1 MRHGATWARR
11 ALLLSGLALALA
23 SAAAGQ
29 FIENVVGERW
39 GTEEGLPHNAVT
51 ALLQSRDGYLWV
63 GTAAGLARFDGL
75 RFVPVSD
82 DRAPHLGHTYI
93 WALHED
99 PDGALWIGTGDGL
112 TRRDSDGLTTWTT
125 RDGLPVNFVRAL
137 ARDGDGVLWVGTYGG
152 GVCLLDAGGFACFG
166 EEDGLPNLT
175 VNALHV
181 DGDGTL
187 WAASD
192 AGLYRRG
199 GGGFE
204 GVALGEGVMALA
216 EASGALRL
224 GTARG
229 LVEHRGADLTG
240 ALAAAQPLGS
250 VRALLP
256 GGGGALW
263 VGTETGGLF
272 YAEAGRLAPFESRGL
287 IAHDDVRALLRD
299 REGNLW
305 VGTNGGGL
313 TRLREGRVHVVDA
326 EEGLPSDVVNAVL
339 EDRRGG
345 VWLGTNGGLARLD
358 PEGAVRTITR
368 SDGLPAERV
377 FALAEGADGALWIG
391 TNGGGLA
398 RYADGRF
405 DTYTSADG
413 LPGDVVF
420 GLHADRAGRVWVGGQ
435 GLAVWSGGRFEAYSA
450 RDGLADGIIVAFA
463 EEPGGA
469 LWFGSDDAGLSRFE
483 GGRFVTYTTEHG
495 LPSDAVRA
503 LLVDGAGTLWAGT
516 RGGGIARFDGE
527 RFAAL
532 TPEHGLPDAIVFHLL
547 EDERGAL
554 WVNTG
559 RAGIARLQKAEV
571 EAVLRGEAERISPL
585 VLGRADGLRS
595 TEGAGGFHPSG
606 WRGHDGRLWFA
617 THRGVA
623 AVDPARIGVNPVPP
637 PVHVEEVLVND
648 LPVEVG
654 SGALRLG
661 PDAERVEIRYTGLGF
676 SAPRHIRFR
685 YQLEGQDE
693 GWRDGGYQ
701 RSRTYDNL
709 APGRYTFRVTAA
721 NADGVWNAEP
731 ATLTLV
737 VVPPWWRTP
746 WAVALWG
753 LILGA
758 GLYGGVR
765 WRERS
770 LTQRNEELE
779 ALVAE
784 RTAQVEAQAEQL
796 REVDRAK
803 SRFFANLSHEFRTP
817 LTLILGPVDR
827 LLETADSDAERAL
840 LAGMRAQSERLLRL
854 VNQLLDLSRLDAGGM
869 PLRTRHTD
877 LAAFLRTL
885 AGSFAGLADARG
897 ITLDVRLDPPRLE
910 LAFDAEKVE
919 QVVGNL
925 LANALRFTPPGG
937 KVQLGLEDDG
947 AHVLV
952 CVRDTGPGIPPEAVG
967 RVFDRFYQA
976 HPSTDGLGTGIGL
989 ALARDLTALHGGTLE
1004 VESAPGFGSTFTVR
1018 LPKSLSATA
1027 PDAPSPTPPAA
1038 PVGSG
1043 AEAFEAPEPAG
1054 APLVL
1059 IVEDHGGVR
1068 AFVRDVLRRRYRTTE
1083 AATGEEA
1090 LEAARA
1096 ERPDLVVSDVMMP
1109 GMDGVELVRRL
1120 RADDALAAVPVVLL
1134 TARADEPSR
1143 LEGLG
1148 AGADDYLAK
1157 PFSAAELLT
1166 RAENLIELRRALRER
1181 YSGEV
1186 LVGPSRVA
1194 VPSADAVFLDRVRA
1208 VVEAHIGN
1216 TAFGVEWLADEV
1228 HLSRRQLHRRLRAL
1242 TGLSTVGFVR
1252 MMRLERAAQLLEQR
1266 AGTVAEVARAVGFED
1281 ASYFARLFRQA
1292 YGRSPSDVLAGAA
1305 ESATTDRT

>member
-1 MRHGATWARR
+1 MSERGRR
-11 ALLLSGLALALA
+11 WVRGCLLLGLAVMGELAEGQR
-23 SAAAGQ
+23 AADH
-29 FIENVVGERW
+29 VGARW

-82 DRAPHLGHTYI
+82 ERAPHLGHTYI

-99 PDGALWIGTGDGL
+99 PDDTLWIGTGDGL
-112 TRRDSDGLTTWTT
+112 TRRDSDGFTTWTT

-152 GVCLLDAGGFACFG
+152 GVCRLGAGGFACFG
-166 EEDGLPNLT
+166 GEDGLSNLT

-187 WAASD
+187 WVASD
-192 AGLYRRG
+192 AGLYHWG

-204 GVALGEGVMALA
+204 GVALGEGVMTLA
-216 EASGALRL
+216 EASGTLWL

-229 LVEHRGADLTG
+229 LVEHRGADVTE
-240 ALAAAQPLGS
+240 ALAAAQPLGP

-256 GGGGALW
+256 DGDGTLW

-272 YAEAGRLAPFESRGL
+272 CAEAGRLAPFESRGL
-287 IAHDDVRALLRD
+287 IVHDDVRALLRD

-313 TRLREGRVHVVDA
+313 TRLREGRVHVVA
-326 EEGLPSDVVNAVL
+326 TEEGLPSDVVNAVL
-339 EDRRGG
+339 EDRQGS

-358 PEGAVRTITR
+358 PEGRIRTITR
-368 SDGLPAERV
+368 ADGLPAERV

-420 GLHADRAGRVWVGGQ
+420 GLYADRAGRVWAGGQ
-435 GLAVWSGGRFEAYSA
+435 GLAVWDGERFETYAA

-483 GGRFVTYTTEHG
+483 GGRFVTYTTEDG

-503 LLVDGAGTLWAGT
+503 LLLDGAGTLWVGT

-527 RFAAL
+527 RFTAL

-554 WVNTG
+554 WANTG
-559 RAGIARLQKAEV
+559 RVGIARLQKAEV

-606 WRGHDGRLWFA
+606 WRGRDGRLWFA

-623 AVDPARIGVNPVPP
+623 VVDPARIGVHPVPP

-648 LPVEVG
+648 LPVAVDG
-654 SGALRLG
+654 GALRLG

-676 SAPRHIRFR
+676 ADPRRVRFR

-693 GWRDGGYQ
+693 GWRDGGTR

-731 ATLTLV
+731 ATLMLV

-746 WAVALWG
+746 WAMALWG
-753 LILGA
+753 LALGA

-770 LTQRNEELE
+770 LTQRTEELE

-796 REVDRAK
+796 RTMDRAK
-803 SRFFANLSHEFRTP
+803 SQFFANLSHEFRTP
-817 LTLILGPVDR
+817 LTLILGPIDR

-840 LAGMRAQSERLLRL
+840 LAGMQTQADRLLRL

-869 PLRTRHTD
+869 PLRTRHAD

-885 AGSFAGLADARG
+885 VGSFAGLADARG
-897 ITLDVRLDPPRLE
+897 VTLDVRLDPPSLG

-919 QVVGNL
+919 QIVGNL
-925 LANALRFTPPGG
+925 LANALRFTPVGG
-937 KVQLGLEDDG
+937 KVQLGLEDDD
-947 AHVLV
+947 AHALV
-952 CVRDTGPGIPPEAVG
+952 CVRDTGPGIPPEAIG
-967 RVFDRFYQA
+967 RIFDRFYQA

-989 ALARDLTALHGGTLE
+989 ALARELTALHGGTLE

-1027 PDAPSPTPPAA
+1027 PDAPAPIPAIAPIGVKTEDDDEPAVPPAD
-1038 PVGSG
+1038 
-1043 AEAFEAPEPAG
+1043 

-1059 IVEDHGGVR
+1059 IVEDHDDVR

-1090 LEAARA
+1090 LDAARA

-1134 TARADEPSR
+1134 TARADEESR

-1157 PFSAAELLT
+1157 PFSAAELVA
-1166 RAENLIELRRALRER
+1166 RAENLIELRRALRAR
-1181 YSGEV
+1181 YSGEI
-1186 LVGPSRVA
+1186 LVGPSKVA
-1194 VPSADAVFLDRVRA
+1194 VPSADTVFLDRVRA
-1208 VVEAHIGN
+1208 VVEEHIGN

-1242 TGLSTVGFVR
+1242 TGLSTVGFIR
-1252 MMRLERAAQLLEQR
+1252 MMRLERASQLLEQR
-1266 AGTVAEVARAVGFED
+1266 AGTVAEIARAVGFED

-1292 YGRSPSDVLAGAA
+1292 YGRTPSDVLAG
-1305 ESATTDRT
+1305 EEATERT